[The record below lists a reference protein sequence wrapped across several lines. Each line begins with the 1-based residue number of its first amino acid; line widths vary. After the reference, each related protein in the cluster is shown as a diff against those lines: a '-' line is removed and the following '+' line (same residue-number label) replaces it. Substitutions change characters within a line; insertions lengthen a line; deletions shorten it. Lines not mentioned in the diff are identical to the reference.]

1 MKLLR
6 QAQHA
11 ILNIIQSLPKLM
23 RLGVSL
29 TVSFSAATGYLVAN
43 SFFDLEIVFVIL
55 GVLLLAGGASAL
67 NQYQERISDAL
78 MSRTKN
84 RPIPSGKISANTG
97 LFIAIFLCVLG
108 AYILYTKS
116 GYIPALL
123 GLINLIWYN
132 GFYTYLKKKTAFAV
146 VPGSLTGVTPLLIGW
161 SATGAYLLN
170 PEIIFISFF
179 MYMWQIPHFWLLH
192 IKYSDDYKNAGL
204 GDLRQVFSHIQ
215 IKRLI
220 FIWILAT
227 ALTSLLFPYFG
238 LIQAK
243 ISIVVIVIINVW
255 LIISIYRIIFK
266 SPDSFNNKKAFI
278 EINAFMLIIMF
289 LLIIDHLL

>member
-1 MKLLR
+1 MLR
-6 QAQHA
+6 QA
-11 ILNIIQSLPKLM
+11 LRDIITIISSLPKLM

-43 SFFDLEIVFVIL
+43 SFFDIEITFVIL

-67 NQYQERISDAL
+67 NQYQERATDAL

-84 RPIPSGKISANTG
+84 RPIPSGKISARTG
-97 LFIAIFLCVLG
+97 LIIAIILCLLG
-108 AYILYTKS
+108 FIVLYTKT
-116 GYIPALL
+116 GLTPALL
-123 GLINLIWYN
+123 GLLNLLWYN

-192 IKYSDDYKNAGL
+192 IKYSDDYKKAGL
-204 GDLRQVFSHIQ
+204 GLLRQVFSIDQ
-215 IKRLI
+215 IKSLI
-220 FIWILAT
+220 FMWILAT
-227 ALTSLLFPYFG
+227 SFTSLLFPSFG
-238 LIQAK
+238 IIQSE
-243 ISIVVIVIINVW
+243 ISIVIIIIANAW
-255 LIISIYRIIFK
+255 LIFSIHRTIFK
-266 SPDSFNNKKAFI
+266 TANSFDTKKAFI
-278 EINAFMLIIMF
+278 EINAFMILIMSI
-289 LLIIDHLL
+289 LILESILI